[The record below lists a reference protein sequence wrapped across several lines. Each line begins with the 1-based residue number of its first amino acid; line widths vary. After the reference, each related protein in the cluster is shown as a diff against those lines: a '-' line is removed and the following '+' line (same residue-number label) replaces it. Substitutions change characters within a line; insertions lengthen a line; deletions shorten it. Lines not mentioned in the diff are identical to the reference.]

1 LRTRTRSKRLSI
13 AATVVLC
20 LLVAACATVAEVL
33 PCWVQVRADY
43 RAHDGQELVTPT
55 TLADASRLVDA
66 RLAAYGVA
74 QRTVFSWEVEW
85 LVVGLPNRWATD
97 DVLSLAS
104 APGWV
109 EFVPLPAGEREVEEG
124 EAIPPGL
131 DPLFGLE
138 EIVSVKPTR
147 DALDQPAWDFEF
159 SPRGDQ
165 LLGNWSAAN
174 IGARLAIVVDG
185 TILSAPTV
193 RSPLAAG
200 RMQLSGAQEPRRLE
214 WLASLLAH
222 GPLPLELEQAAL
234 TRVEGAGCPEDE
246 GP

>member
-1 LRTRTRSKRLSI
+1 LEAQTRSKRLRI
-13 AATVVLC
+13 AATVALC
-20 LLVAACATVAEVL
+20 LLVAACATAEEVL

-43 RAHDGQELVTPT
+43 RAHDGRDLVTPT

-74 QRTVFSWEVEW
+74 QRTVFSWELEW

-109 EFVPLPAGEREVEEG
+109 EFVPLPAGEREVAEG
-124 EAIPPGL
+124 EAIPAGL
-131 DPLFGLE
+131 DPLFGME
-138 EIVSVKPTR
+138 EIVSVTPTR
-147 DALDQPAWDFEF
+147 DALDQLAWEFEF
-159 SPRGDQ
+159 SPHGGQ
-165 LLGNWSAAN
+165 LLADWSAAN
-174 IGARLAIVVDG
+174 IGAQLAIVVDG

-193 RSPLAAG
+193 RGRLDGG
-200 RMQLSGAQEPRRLE
+200 RMQLSGSQEPRRLE
-214 WLASLLAH
+214 WLVSLLAH
-222 GPLPLELEQAAL
+222 GPLPLELEQPAL